1 MLDEKKFEEK
11 LSMAIAYKERLKKY
25 ERLSRLRSEVKRK
38 LWIQKMWLPLSGM
51 AAASVVVIFYLTW
64 NIIRQEGPAICQPK
78 LISQEDLTKNSQ
90 QYGDSSRN
98 RILNANN
105 SKKTPFDRNLLT
117 DKSRQMKNGDIVI
130 EDSNLISQVEK
141 SIYSPPNDLE
151 IKTESDIPRADLKS
165 DKTSLIT
172 TDFSTKAHPKNHNIS
187 NENPAYCP
195 AIRYF
200 KEDEEIIDN
209 KKTVLMLKHQ
219 LEDKFILRND
229 TIILKLSNMDLLLK
243 LNNESINKGNP
254 IKLWID
260 GEGFLVIDARKI
272 TGDFLR
278 IKRG

>member
-1 MLDEKKFEEK
+1 MLDEKIFEEK
-11 LSMAIAYKERLKKY
+11 LSMAIAHKERLKKY

-38 LWIQKMWLPLSGM
+38 LWIKKMWLPLSGI

-64 NIIRQEGPAICQPK
+64 NIIHQEGPEIYQHK
-78 LISQEDLTKNSQ
+78 FISHEVLTKNSQ
-90 QYGDSSRN
+90 QSGDSSRN
-98 RILNANN
+98 RILNGNN
-105 SKKTPFDRNLLT
+105 GKITPFDGNLLT

-141 SIYSPPNDLE
+141 SIYSSPNDLANKVE
-151 IKTESDIPRADLKS
+151 GDILESDLKS

-172 TDFSTKAHPKNHNIS
+172 TDFSTKSHQKNHNFS
-187 NENPAYCP
+187 NENSLYCP

-200 KEDEEIIDN
+200 KKDKEIIDN
-209 KKTVLMLKHQ
+209 KQIVLMLKHQ

-243 LNNESINKGNP
+243 LNNESINKGNI

-260 GEGFLVIDARKI
+260 GDGFLVIDARKI

-278 IKRG
+278 INKG